1 MNDLL
6 MLMAILLANSTLN
19 IITWM
24 FIIGKLGSETKSVFD
39 KVQDTIQVI
48 KGE

>member
-1 MNDLL
+1 MTDALVIV
-6 MLMAILLANSTLN
+6 AILLGNSLLN
-19 IITWM
+19 IVTWA

-39 KVQDTIQVI
+39 KVQDTIKVI